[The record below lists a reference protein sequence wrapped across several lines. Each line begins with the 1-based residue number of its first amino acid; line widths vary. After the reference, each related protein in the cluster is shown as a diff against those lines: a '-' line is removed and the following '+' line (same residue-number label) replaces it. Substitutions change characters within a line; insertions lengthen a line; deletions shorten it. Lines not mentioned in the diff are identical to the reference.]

1 MTNLDVTENPPES
14 FVQDAVSGVDASA
27 VQARDG
33 GAAGPSRSL
42 VVTRDYFPPQV
53 GGISTMMWRI
63 CEQLGPQR
71 VSCLVGNLPPGCDA
85 VPSSVPVH
93 RADLPFSTNLV
104 SKLVSLAATWPRVL
118 LSGQINVLQFATCE
132 DAYWGTYFNRMMGL
146 PFVVYAHGNEILSA
160 AANSWGGARRA
171 LRRANAVFANSRY
184 TASLL
189 TDRIGVKPERVKILH
204 PGCDPDEFSP
214 GAPDASLYA
223 DSPLLRTAG
232 PMLLTVGNIVERK
245 GHDLVLKCLPE
256 LLKRWSDLV
265 YVVVGEG
272 PNRRPLEQLA
282 QSLGVSGS
290 VCFVGRA
297 DERALCNYYR
307 RCDVMVMPS
316 RLRARQHD
324 VEGFG
329 IVFLEANACGK
340 PAIGGR
346 CGGMADAI
354 VHGET
359 GFVVDSNDS
368 ADLLRHLQLLLSD
381 RQLAQRFGATGR
393 RRVVAELSWSAVADR
408 VAEVTDEMAARGRR
422 RERAH

>member
-1 MTNLDVTENPPES
+1 MHNLSVSENPTET
-14 FVQDAVSGVDASA
+14 FAQDVPSSAEASA
-27 VQARDG
+27 VHARDG
-33 GAAGPSRSL
+33 SAPGISRSL
-42 VVTRDYFPPQV
+42 LVTRDYFPPQV

-63 CEQLGPQR
+63 CEQLGPER
-71 VSCLVGNLPPGCDA
+71 VSCLVGNLPPGSDA
-85 VPSSVPVH
+85 VPSSVPVY
-93 RADLPFSTNLV
+93 RADLPFSPNV
-104 SKLVSLAATWPRVL
+104 ISKLISLAATWPRVL
-118 LSGQINVLQFATCE
+118 LPGQCNVLQFATCE
-132 DAYWGTYFNRMMGL
+132 DAYWGTYFNRMTGM

-171 LRRANAVFANSRY
+171 IRRASAVLANSRY

-189 TDRIGVKPERVKILH
+189 TDRIGVKAERVKILH
-204 PGCDPDEFSP
+204 PGCNPDAFSP
-214 GAPDASLYA
+214 GAPDESLYA

-232 PMLLTVGNIVERK
+232 PVLLTVGNIVERK

-256 LLKRWSDLV
+256 LLKSWPDLV

-272 PNRRPLEQLA
+272 PNRQPLEQLA

-316 RLRARQHD
+316 RLRAQQHD

-340 PAIGGR
+340 PAVGGR

-381 RQLAQRFGATGR
+381 RQVAQRFGATGR
-393 RRVVAELSWSAVADR
+393 RRVVAELSWSAVARR
-408 VAEVTDEMAARGRR
+408 VADVTDEIVARGRT

>member
-1 MTNLDVTENPPES
+1 MGNLGVSENPTES
-14 FVQDAVSGVDASA
+14 FTQDVAPAAEPAA
-27 VQARDG
+27 VQAREG
-33 GAAGPSRSL
+33 TAPGISRSL
-42 VVTRDYFPPQV
+42 LVTRDYFPPQV

-85 VPSSVPVH
+85 VPSSVPVY
-93 RADLPFSTNLV
+93 RADLPFSRNLV
-104 SKLVSLAATWPRVL
+104 SKLISFAATWPRVL
-118 LSGQINVLQFATCE
+118 LPGSSNLLQFATCE
-132 DAYWGTYFNRMMGL
+132 DAYWGTYFNRMTGM

-171 LRRANAVFANSRY
+171 LRGANAVFANSSY

-189 TDRIGVKPERVKILH
+189 TERIGVKSDRVKILH

-214 GAPDASLYA
+214 GAPQESLYA

-232 PMLLTVGNIVERK
+232 PVLLTVGNLVERK

-256 LLKRWSDLV
+256 LRKSWPDLA
-265 YVVVGEG
+265 YVVVGDG
-272 PNRRPLEQLA
+272 PNRRDLEQLA
-282 QSLGVSGS
+282 QSLGVSAS

-316 RLRARQHD
+316 RLRAQHHD

-340 PAIGGR
+340 PAVGGR

-359 GFVVDSNDS
+359 GFVVDSTDS

-381 RQLAQRFGATGR
+381 RQLAQRFGAAGR
-393 RRVVAELSWSAVADR
+393 RRVVAEFSWSAVARR
-408 VAEVTDEMAARGRR
+408 VTEVTDEIVARGRR